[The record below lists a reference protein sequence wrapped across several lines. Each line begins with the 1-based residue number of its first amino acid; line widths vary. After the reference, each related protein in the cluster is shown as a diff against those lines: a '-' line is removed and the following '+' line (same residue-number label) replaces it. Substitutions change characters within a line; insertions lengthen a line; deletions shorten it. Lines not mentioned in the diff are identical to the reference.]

1 MKALLFEHYGGPL
14 SIREVA
20 DPAPKDHGVVVRVL
34 ATGLCRSDW
43 HGWMGHDPD
52 ITLPHVPGHEL
63 AGIVEAIGKDVKKFS
78 VGDRVTVPFVC
89 ACGSCEQCDAGNQQ
103 VCDNQTQPG
112 FTHWGSFAEY
122 VALDHADVNLVKL
135 PEEIDS
141 VTAALLGCR
150 FTTSYR
156 AIKDQGKVKEGQFV
170 VVHGCGGV
178 GLSAIMIAQALGA
191 QVIAV
196 DINDKA
202 LELARG
208 LGAYSLVNAS
218 LSSNVV
224 NEIRSITEGGAHVSL
239 DALGSQQTCY
249 NSIAGLRKRGKHVQV
264 GLMTGDHSHPKI
276 PMDQVVANE
285 LEILGSHGIQAF
297 KYPEVFE
304 LIRSRD
310 LKLKRFIHKTVSL
323 EEAATALPNMN
334 KNHNSGVLVIDTF

>member
-1 MKALLFEHYGGPL
+1 MKALLFEQFGGPL
-14 SIREVA
+14 SIQEVA
-20 DPAPKDHGVVVRVL
+20 DPTPKAHGAVVRVL

-43 HGWMGHDPD
+43 HGWMGHDTD
-52 ITLPHVPGHEL
+52 IALPHVPGHEL
-63 AGIVEAIGKDVKKFS
+63 AGIVEAIGKDVKKFV

-89 ACGSCEQCDAGNQQ
+89 ACGSCAQCDSGNQQ

-122 VALDHADVNLVKL
+122 VALDNADVNLVKL

-156 AIKDQGKVKEGQFV
+156 AIANQGKVKDGEFV

-178 GLSAIMIAQALGA
+178 GLSAIMIAKALGA
-191 QVIAV
+191 QIIAV
-196 DINDKA
+196 DINEKA
-202 LELARG
+202 LELAHD
-208 LGAYSLVNAS
+208 LGASASVNAA
-218 LSSNVV
+218 SSPNVV
-224 NEIRSITEGGAHVSL
+224 DEIRSITQGGAHVSL
-239 DALGSQQTCY
+239 DALGSQQTCH
-249 NSIAGLRKRGKHVQV
+249 NSIAGLRKRGKHIQV

-304 LIRSRD
+304 LIKSRK
-310 LKLKRFIHKTVSL
+310 LKLKKFIRKTISL

-334 KNHNSGVLVIDTF
+334 KDHNSGVLVIDTF

>member
-1 MKALLFEHYGGPL
+1 MKALFYEHFQGPL
-14 SIREVA
+14 MVTQVS
-20 DPAPKDHGVVVRVL
+20 DPSPKPHGVVVKVT

-43 HGWMGHDPD
+43 HGWMGHDHD
-52 ITLPHVPGHEL
+52 IVLPHVPGHEL
-63 AGIVEAIGKDVKKFS
+63 AGIVEAIGKDVKKFA

-89 ACGSCEQCDAGNQQ
+89 ACGSCEQCDSGNQQ

-112 FTHWGSFAEY
+112 FAHWGSFAEY

-170 VVHGCGGV
+170 VVYGCGGV

-202 LELARG
+202 LELAKD
-208 LGAYSLVNAS
+208 LGASSLVNAS

-224 NEIRSITEGGAHVSL
+224 DEIRSITEGGAHVSL
-239 DALGSQQTCY
+239 DALGSQQTSY

-310 LKLKRFIHKTVSL
+310 LKLKRFIHKTISL